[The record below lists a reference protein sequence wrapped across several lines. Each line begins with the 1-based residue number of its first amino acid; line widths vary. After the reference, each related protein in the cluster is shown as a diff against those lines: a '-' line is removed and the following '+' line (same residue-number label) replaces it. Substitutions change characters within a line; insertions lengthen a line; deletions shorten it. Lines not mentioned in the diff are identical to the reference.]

1 MILQFVKNGIK
12 SLLLRNGV
20 ILSRT
25 PGQFNLGGFRLHKLR
40 DCGFRCR
47 FAIDGGAATG
57 GWASE
62 FREVFPES
70 RLLLVEP
77 RDDCQSSLTRI
88 ASSFENV
95 VVAQTLLGRE
105 TGLADLHVHAD
116 QSSILKNSR
125 QLEFGTSQRCPMTTL
140 DALVQRLGLPWPDL
154 IKLDLQGAELLC
166 LDGAARSLAH
176 AEVVMMEV
184 SFLSLYAGSPLIGD
198 VIPYMTDRGFRCY
211 DISGLWR
218 RPLDNALAQGDFIF
232 VKTDS
237 PLVADSRW
245 SATSAWS

>member
-1 MILQFVKNGIK
+1 MLQFIKNGIK
-12 SLLLRNGV
+12 SILLRNGIIV
-20 ILSRT
+20 SRT
-25 PGQFNLGGFRLHKLR
+25 PAQFNLGGFRLRKLR

-57 GWASE
+57 SWASE

-77 RDDCQSSLTRI
+77 RKDCQHSLTRI
-88 ASSFENV
+88 SNSFENV

-105 TGLADLHVHAD
+105 NCLIDLHVHAD

-125 QLEFGTSQRCPMTTL
+125 QLKFGTSQRCPMTTL
-140 DALVQRLGLPWPDL
+140 DALLQRLALPWPDL

-166 LDGAARSLAH
+166 LDGAAQSLAH

-184 SFLSLYAGSPLIGD
+184 SFFSLYAGSPLIGD
-198 VIPYMTDRGFRCY
+198 VIPYMSDRGFRCY
-211 DISGLWR
+211 DITALYR
-218 RPLDNALAQGDFIF
+218 RPLDNALAQGDLIF

-245 SATSAWS
+245 SDTSDWS